1 MIKIALIDNQALI
14 RDSLGYLL
22 EQDTEIRVQKKL
34 PCEAPSLSEIKS
46 IQLDVI
52 IIDPQFRTNHGFE
65 VLNQLFQL
73 DKPAKVLVLAH
84 HIDAVMTKKWLEAG
98 VSGIVAKDCSIAE
111 LLKAIKTVYSGN
123 YYLCQDIAHSV
134 ALQGLLKTEA
144 VPFLKLSY
152 RESQVADMLLQGKN
166 IQEISRI
173 LSISDKTANTYK
185 YRLYEKL
192 SVKNDV
198 QLTRLAYKHNYLDA
212 SNF

>member
-1 MIKIALIDNQALI
+1 MIKIVLMDNQALI

-22 EQDTEIRVQKKL
+22 EQDSGFCVQKKL
-34 PCEAPSLSEIKS
+34 SCEAHSLEEIK
-46 IQLDVI
+46 IIRPNVI

-65 VLNQLFQL
+65 ILNLLFKL
-73 DKPAKVLVLAH
+73 VTPVKVLVLAH
-84 HIDAVMTKKWLEAG
+84 HIDTVMTKKWLETG
-98 VSGIVAKDCSIAE
+98 VSGIVSKDCSIDE
-111 LLKAIKTVYSGN
+111 LVKAIKTVDAGD
-123 YYLCQDIAHSV
+123 YYLCQDVAHSV

-192 SVKNDV
+192 AVKNDV
-198 QLTRLAYKHNYLDA
+198 QLTRLAYKFNYLDA